1 MNGMGK
7 VWFSFMLVL
16 LCGCTALKDMN
27 DGADVR
33 IRTNVV
39 EHVVRDSIFVH
50 DSIFVREKF
59 DTVFFTKY
67 RTLYKENLIRDTIY
81 LCDTLY
87 KERVITEYASHN
99 GNKSFQWLLLL
110 LPLLYPGVLKWLLK
124 MFLKCIRFFLLKV

>member
-7 VWFSFMLVL
+7 VWFSLMLVL
-16 LCGCTALKDMN
+16 LCGCSTLKERSDS
-27 DGADVR
+27 ADVR

-39 EHVVRDSIFVH
+39 ERVVRDSIFVH
-50 DSIFVREKF
+50 DSIFVREKS

-67 RTLYKENLIRDTIY
+67 RTLYKENFIRDTIH

-87 KERVITEYASHN
+87 KEHVITEYVSKDDC
-99 GNKSFQWLLLL
+99 KSCWWLLLL
-110 LPLLYPGVLKWLLK
+110 MPLLYPGVLKWLLK